1 MKQKHLT
8 LEEREFIED
17 KLKENWN
24 FTLIGKE
31 LNKHRTTIAKEILN
45 HRFKKEAI
53 QYNSTFANCIYTDT
67 CENAG
72 SKLCKKT
79 CRNFKEKTCQL
90 LNNPPYVCNGCS
102 KKSYCRFSK

>member
-24 FTLIGKE
+24 FTEIGKE
-31 LNKHRTTIAKEILN
+31 INKHRTTISKEILN
-45 HRFKKEAI
+45 HRFKKESV
-53 QYNSTFANCIYTDT
+53 QYNSTFANCIHVNT

-72 SKLCKKT
+72 SK
-79 CRNFKEKTCQL
+79 
-90 LNNPPYVCNGCS
+90 V
-102 KKSYCRFSK
+102 